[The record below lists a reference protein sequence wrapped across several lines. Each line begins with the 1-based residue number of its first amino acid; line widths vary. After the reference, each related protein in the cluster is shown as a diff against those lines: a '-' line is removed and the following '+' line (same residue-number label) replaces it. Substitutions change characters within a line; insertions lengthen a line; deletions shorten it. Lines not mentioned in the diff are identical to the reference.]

1 MSAAARLQGLGGP
14 RKLGEREYT
23 DDDVRK
29 GLRYI
34 QAAVDTG
41 GAAPTGYAVAQL
53 LKLPS
58 SERAIK
64 RGWAEVLK
72 YPGDDAAQRA
82 ARIDSYVA
90 PAWGGAREESIIFTE
105 DEEAMLQTAVDI
117 AAEGGFGV
125 SVEYVREL
133 MRDVLA
139 APDREIKSARRDVS
153 KTTVKAWMK
162 KRSIRR
168 YKTNSIDPARVAKA
182 TEEVRDKWFARVDSC
197 AAPPALSPLPCRRGA
212 DSAPRRRR
220 PRCAPRLASPL
231 QKVPKE
237 FDVDDVSKIK
247 LHTSTSPL
255 FQSPLSALCLS
266 YYDYVQSGGHA
277 RRP

>member
-168 YKTNSIDPARVAKA
+168 YKANSIDPARVAKA
-182 TEEVRDKWFARVDSC
+182 TEEVCDKWFARVDSYVRTLYSQGKIPWKC
-197 AAPPALSPLPCRRGA
+197 WAEVPAECKLNVRAVVRGPLPMHGTYTYIRSARPENVGGA
-212 DSAPRRRR
+212 KKKNS
-220 PRCAPRLASPL
+220 PRLPAAYKP
-231 QKVPKE
+231 
-237 FDVDDVSKIK
+237 I
-247 LHTSTSPL
+247 
-255 FQSPLSALCLS
+255 
-266 YYDYVQSGGHA
+266 
-277 RRP
+277 